1 MKRTELNTIFTAKV
15 NEYLAKGYTFNTE
28 TMAGSQGEI
37 AKVDLTNGE
46 EIIRVIMEREYN
58 WELGDY
64 FTIIVGRA
72 TEVEPGIGGST
83 IWNKDL
89 EVLDQ
94 EIFYK
99 AAHNS
104 DYLITKEEAERN
116 ANKHQARLARRTS
129 NMIEEVITDK
139 ALIKALVPYIQ
150 HLKGCKSVKARHLT
164 RVSKRSLS
172 DGTYRYTICIEK
184 KNTLKVETL
193 SENTLKSIR
202 TSC

>member
-94 EIFYK
+94 EIFYQ

-104 DYLITKEEAERN
+104 DYLITEEEAERN
-116 ANKHQARLARRTS
+116 ANKHQARMARRTS

-150 HLKGCKSVKARHLT
+150 HLKGCKSVKARHLA

-184 KNTLKVETL
+184 KNTIKVETL